1 MKVDLSERG
10 VKIDKLCTQFYKE
23 LYPKAILGE
32 RMIGIPRHT
41 DYTKDIEI
49 LANTTLMIH
58 SNTTFTTN
66 YLQYLAD
73 KAIKEKK
80 A

>member
-1 MKVDLSERG
+1 
-10 VKIDKLCTQFYKE
+10 
-23 LYPKAILGE
+23 
-32 RMIGIPRHT
+32 MIGIPRHT
-41 DYTKDIEI
+41 DYNSDELI
-49 LANTTLMIH
+49 LAKTTLMIH
-58 SNTTFTTN
+58 SNTTFTAN